1 MDPLSWLFL
10 SNPSGAGQ
18 SAEQF
23 NTTAEGISPTGTPQL
38 GLADILGALKTTAP
52 KPQFSGGIA
61 GTQLPYRTA
70 MPDILPQQMQ
80 AITASGQQHLPTLGQ
95 LFAGR

>member
-18 SAEQF
+18 SAETF
-23 NTTAEGISPTGTPQL
+23 NAASTGMSPTGTPSL
-38 GLADILGALKTTAP
+38 GLADILGALKTNAP
-52 KPQFSGGIA
+52 KPQFSGGVS

-80 AITASGQQHLPTLGQ
+80 AVQQQLSQRLPTLGQ

>member
-1 MDPLSWLFL
+1 MDPLSWMFL
-10 SNPSGAGQ
+10 SNPGGAGQ

-23 NTTAEGISPTGTPQL
+23 NTAAAGISPTGAPQL

-52 KPQFSGGIA
+52 KPQFSGGVSS
-61 GTQLPYRTA
+61 TQLPYRTA
-70 MPDILPQQMQ
+70 MPDVLPQHMQ
-80 AITASGQQHLPTLGQ
+80 AMTAQAQQRLPTLGQ